1 MARRSAG
8 EGSVYQS
15 EGFWVAVLEL
25 PSGPSGKRV
34 RRKRKA
40 KTKTEA
46 LAKLRAMRRELGT
59 TGSTGDSNRL
69 INDTLAD
76 YLAVRRAEDIAPRT
90 LAGDEWMISV
100 IRSGL
105 GRRRLTA
112 LKVIDV
118 DRFLAQARDGLPRPG
133 GATGRPIGRSALR
146 RIRSTL
152 VRAIKNDM
160 RLGFVLTNVAEL
172 SVMPGALASPA
183 ERRSLT
189 HEELDR
195 LCRAASGPTGI
206 LIDFIGRNG
215 LRPSEARAMRWS
227 NIDLDAMTM
236 TINCQLNARDE
247 FTDAKTRKAY
257 RTIALDEITADKLGR
272 WQANQALAQE
282 HAHLVWQD
290 LDVVASTATGRPIQR
305 NNLGRSIRRLCKR
318 LGIDPPISPYELR
331 HTAISLQADAGHAA
345 FLIADWA
352 GTSERMISD
361 IYRHRLS
368 QIAPLDDWFQGV
380 SGRRRGVIGLVRVGC
395 WFRCAR

>member
-46 LAKLRAMRRELGT
+46 LAKLRAMRREVETL
-59 TGSTGDSNRL
+59 GSTGDSNRV
-69 INDTLAD
+69 INDTVDD
-76 YLAVRRAEDIAPRT
+76 YLAVRRAEDISPRT
-90 LAGDEWMISV
+90 LAGDEWMVSV

-118 DRFLAQARDGLPRPG
+118 DRFLANARDGLPRPSG
-133 GATGRPIGRSALR
+133 GAGRPIGRSALR

-152 VRAIKNDM
+152 IRAIKNDM
-160 RLGFVLTNVAEL
+160 RLGYAANNVAEL
-172 SVMPGALASPA
+172 SVMPGELAGPSQ
-183 ERRSLT
+183 RRSLS
-189 HEELDR
+189 HDELNR
-195 LCRAASGPTGI
+195 LCSAADGQTGI

-227 NIDLDAMTM
+227 NIDLKAMTM
-236 TINCQLNARDE
+236 TINCQLNDNDQFAE
-247 FTDAKTRKAY
+247 AKTRKAY
-257 RTIALDEITADKLGR
+257 RTIAFDDVTAAKLRR
-272 WQANQALAQE
+272 WQPEQDAARENARML
-282 HAHLVWQD
+282 WRD
-290 LDVVASTATGRPIQR
+290 LDLVATTATGRPIQR
-305 NNLGRSIRRLCKR
+305 NNLGRSIRQLCKR
-318 LGIDPPISPYELR
+318 VGIDPPVTPYELR
-331 HTAISLQADAGHAA
+331 HTAISLQADVGHAA

-361 IYRHRLS
+361 VYRHRLGTVTRLG
-368 QIAPLDDWFQGV
+368 P
-380 SGRRRGVIGLVRVGC
+380 VR
-395 WFRCAR
+395 

>member
-46 LAKLRAMRRELGT
+46 LAKLRTMRREVEA
-59 TGSTGDSNRL
+59 TGSTGDSSRL
-69 INDTLAD
+69 VNDTLDD

-152 VRAIKNDM
+152 IRAIKNDM
-160 RLGFVLTNVAEL
+160 RLGCVPNNVAEL
-172 SVMPGALASPA
+172 SVMPGDLAGPS

-195 LCRAASGPTGI
+195 LCSAAHGPTGI
-206 LIDFIGRNG
+206 LIDLIGRNG

-227 NIDLDAMTM
+227 NIDLEAMTM
-236 TINCQLNARDE
+236 TINCQLDDKDQFAE
-247 FTDAKTRKAY
+247 AKTRKAY
-257 RTIALDEITADKLGR
+257 RTIALDDVTSARLSR
-272 WQANQALAQE
+272 WQPAQAAARENARSL
-282 HAHLVWQD
+282 WSD
-290 LDVVASTATGRPIQR
+290 LDLVATTATGRPIQR
-305 NNLGRSIRRLCKR
+305 NNLGRSIRQICKR
-318 LGIDPPISPYELR
+318 LAIDPPITPYELR

-352 GTSERMISD
+352 GTSERMVSD
-361 IYRHRLS
+361 VYRHRLS
-368 QIAPLDDWFQGV
+368 VV
-380 SGRRRGVIGLVRVGC
+380 SQLRAVGPQNELTVEG
-395 WFRCAR
+395 